1 MEHISSN
8 KISLC
13 FIQETWITDS
23 NNHTTATVKA
33 YGYKMHHYHRKDS
46 TGVGVAIIYK
56 PTIKLIRV
64 FVNHANT
71 FESVCVKIMLPDNKS
86 LLCCCI
92 YRTGAVSTFF
102 SDFDDF
108 IGDIFVRYNKFLICG
123 DVNLHLDL
131 VSAHTTEF
139 LRIISSYGLHQ
150 HVMGAT
156 HKAGHTLDVVIS
168 SNKVVD
174 KDEVN
179 IQPQTSNFPSCDH
192 FPLNF
197 STNCEILPA
206 EDKKKITLRNTKRID
221 LQKYRNVI
229 SHGLAAGSSTSSF
242 KDKINHY
249 NTVCTAALDE
259 QAPILTKWIR
269 ELNSAP
275 WFDSEYKEARKM
287 RRKAEK
293 QMFKSGLDIDRDI
306 YNHLR
311 IHCNE
316 LAKSKKI
323 HFYKSQFVKYNHSQK
338 SLYQFVDT
346 FLDKDNELTLPP
358 AESLQQTVDDFNTFF
373 TEKVKKIR
381 KSFPLSPPTTLNT
394 EAHTGTKLAY
404 FEPTT
409 VEEVA
414 EILKDTNIKSCG
426 LDPVP
431 AELLKENLDLFLPE
445 LCDLVNLS
453 LTSGSMEGV
462 KVAHLTPLIKSMSLD
477 SSNMKNYRPVS
488 NLAFVGKLI
497 EKVVQRRLE
506 KHLTANGLHI
516 PSQSAYKKNHSTE
529 TLLIRVVN
537 DLLIASDQHKATVV
551 LLLDLSAAFDTVD
564 HNKLLS
570 ILEAEI
576 GIVGLA
582 LKWFKSYLSGRC
594 QRVHIGDSESPE
606 IIIMFGVPQGSVLG
620 PILFNIYIRSL
631 YRTVKSLSFMI
642 HGFADDHQVYKS
654 FKPTDEYTVM
664 VNDIPSCFSQINE
677 WMAEH
682 FLQLNAGKTEIIVFG
697 SSSVLSKLQIKGI
710 FITPSVCIRLV
721 STAKNLGFYL
731 DSSLDF
737 CNQVKKLKSSC
748 FLKLRNIAKMK
759 SFLTVDQMQQ
769 LVQALILSSIDYC
782 NALYFG
788 SNSSVL
794 RQLQSIQNRAC
805 KTVFGLK
812 RRDSVDTH
820 LQSLHWLRVAER
832 IEFKILLVTYKSL
845 NGLAPSYLSELF
857 SYNPISGSRTPS
869 LQPYLAKTSNGDRA
883 FISCASKLWNN
894 LPCDIKHSSNIN
906 IFKRALK
913 TFLFRKSFN
922 L

>member
-1 MEHISSN
+1 
-8 KISLC
+8 
-13 FIQETWITDS
+13 
-23 NNHTTATVKA
+23 
-33 YGYKMHHYHRKDS
+33 
-46 TGVGVAIIYK
+46 
-56 PTIKLIRV
+56 
-64 FVNHANT
+64 
-71 FESVCVKIMLPDNKS
+71 
-86 LLCCCI
+86 
-92 YRTGAVSTFF
+92 
-102 SDFDDF
+102 
-108 IGDIFVRYNKFLICG
+108 
-123 DVNLHLDL
+123 
-131 VSAHTTEF
+131 
-139 LRIISSYGLHQ
+139 
-150 HVMGAT
+150 MGAT

-174 KDEVN
+174 KGEVS

-206 EDKKKITLRNTKRID
+206 DDKKKITFRNIKKID

-229 SHGLAAGSSTSSF
+229 SDGIGTGKNTSLTTF
-242 KDKINHY
+242 KNRIDRY
-249 NTVCTAALDE
+249 NAVCTVALDE
-259 QAPILTKWIR
+259 HAPILTKWIR
-269 ELNSAP
+269 ELDSAP
-275 WFDSEYKEARKM
+275 WFDSEYKEARKL

-306 YNHLR
+306 HAHLR

-316 LAKSKKI
+316 LAKSKKVQ
-323 HFYKSQFVKYNHSQK
+323 FYKSQFVKYNHSQK

-346 FLDKDNELTLPP
+346 FLDKDDDLTLPP
-358 AESLQQTVDDFNTFF
+358 IESLQQTVDDFNTFF

-381 KSFPLSPPTTLNT
+381 KSFPLSPSKTWKS
-394 EAHTGTKLAY
+394 ESYTGTKLAH

-409 VEEVA
+409 VEEVT

-453 LTSGSMEGV
+453 LTSGSMDGV

-497 EKVVQRRLE
+497 EKVVQRRLD

-516 PSQSAYKKNHSTE
+516 PAQSAYKRNHSTE

-537 DLLIASDQHKATVV
+537 DLLIASDQNKATVV

-564 HNKLLS
+564 HKKLLS
-570 ILEAEI
+570 ILAVEI

-594 QRVHIGDSESPE
+594 QRVRIGDTESPE

-631 YRTVKSLSFMI
+631 YRTVRSLSFMI

-654 FKPTDEYTVM
+654 FNPADEYTVM
-664 VNDIPSCFSQINE
+664 VNDIPSCFMQINE
-677 WMAEH
+677 WMTEH

-697 SSSVLSKLQIKGI
+697 NSNVLSKLQIHGI
-710 FITPSVCIRLV
+710 FITPSVCVRFV

-737 CNQVKKLKSSC
+737 SNQVKKLKSSC
-748 FLKLRNIAKMK
+748 FHKLRNIAKMK
-759 SFLTVDQMQQ
+759 SFLTQDQMQQ
-769 LVQALILSSIDYC
+769 LTQALIISSMDYC

-794 RQLQSIQNRAC
+794 RQLQTIQNRAC
-805 KTVFGLK
+805 RTVLGLK
-812 RRDSVDTH
+812 RRASVDTH
-820 LQSLHWLRVAER
+820 LQNLHWLKVAER

-845 NGLAPSYLSELF
+845 NGIAPSYLSELF

-869 LQPYLAKTSNGDRA
+869 LQPYLAKTSVGDRA

-894 LPCDIKHSSNIN
+894 LPCDIKHSSNIS
-906 IFKRALK
+906 IFKRKLK
-913 TFLFRKSFN
+913 TFLFTKSFN
-922 L
+922 IGN